1 MQPSERSGR
10 NHWPEHLSRDGIL
23 QTEDKV
29 RRKTTRHILNKV
41 DWQNPVDS
49 NGDLERALY
58 DGLGKI
64 LRLPGESDHFYH
76 AQIVFGDVSF
86 HVARIRDF
94 EDYVREVDDARSLE
108 MTPPNPSPERLQMY
122 QERMKATMD
131 RAFTSIIDNPEEF
144 PDPRRRG
151 IISEYLRLRAAE
163 ADFAELVGRK

>member
-1 MQPSERSGR
+1 
-10 NHWPEHLSRDGIL
+10 
-23 QTEDKV
+23 
-29 RRKTTRHILNKV
+29 
-41 DWQNPVDS
+41 
-49 NGDLERALY
+49 
-58 DGLGKI
+58 
-64 LRLPGESDHFYH
+64 
-76 AQIVFGDVSF
+76 
-86 HVARIRDF
+86 
-94 EDYVREVDDARSLE
+94 